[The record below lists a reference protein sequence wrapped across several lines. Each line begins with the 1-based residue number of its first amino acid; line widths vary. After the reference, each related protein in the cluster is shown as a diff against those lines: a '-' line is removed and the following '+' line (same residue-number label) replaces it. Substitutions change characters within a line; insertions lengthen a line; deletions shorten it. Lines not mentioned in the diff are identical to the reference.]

1 MATPFSIVII
11 CRNESKG
18 IAHTLSGLQGL
29 SDDIVVYDTGST
41 DGTQEIVRNFPV
53 RLIEGGWKGFGP
65 TKNAANALAKY
76 DWILSLDADEVPDTR
91 LRSVLLKW
99 DPASDSTVYDFSF
112 LNYIGEQ
119 PIRFG
124 EWGWDRHIRLFNRTR
139 VQWDA
144 EPVHEQLQFPIGVTQ
159 IRLSGQIQHRTV
171 RDWADHRI
179 KMEQYAILNATKYR
193 ARGKAA
199 PLWKLWLSPI
209 FTFVHYY
216 FLKLGFLDGMA
227 GWQCAW
233 LTARYTY
240 WKYARLRQLY
250 RS

>member
-1 MATPFSIVII
+1 MATPFSIVVI
-11 CRNESKG
+11 CRNESDG

-29 SDDIVVYDTGST
+29 SDDIVVYDTGSN
-41 DGTQEIVRNFPV
+41 DGTQAIVRDFPV
-53 RLIEGGWKGFGP
+53 RLVEGVWKGFGP
-65 TKNAANALAKY
+65 TKNAANALAKH
-76 DWILSLDADEVPDTR
+76 DWILSLDADEVPDST
-91 LRSVLLKW
+91 LRAELMEW
-99 DPASDSTVYDFSF
+99 APASVDAVYACSF
-112 LNYIGEQ
+112 LNYIGDQ

-144 EPVHEQLQFPIGVTQ
+144 EPVHEQLQFPAAVEVLRLRGK
-159 IRLSGQIQHRTV
+159 IRHRTV
-171 RDWADHRI
+171 RDWNDHRN
-179 KMEQYAILNATKYR
+179 KMRQYAQLNAQKYF

-199 PLWKLWLSPI
+199 PLWKLWLSPP
-209 FTFVHYY
+209 FTFLHYY
-216 FLKLGFLDGMA
+216 LIKLGFLDGMA

-240 WKYARLRQLY
+240 WKYARLHQLY

>member
-18 IAHTLSGLQGL
+18 IAHTLSGLLGL
-29 SDDIVVYDTGST
+29 SDDIIVYDTGST
-41 DGTQEIVRNFPV
+41 DGTQAIVREFPV
-53 RLIEGGWKGFGP
+53 RLIEGAWQGFGP
-65 TKNAANALAKY
+65 TKNAANALSKH
-76 DWILSLDADEVPDTR
+76 DWILSLDADEVPDEK
-91 LRSVLLKW
+91 LRTALLNLET
-99 DPASDSTVYDFSF
+99 PAVDAVFACAF
-112 LNYIGEQ
+112 LNYIGDR
-119 PIRFG
+119 PLHFG

-144 EPVHEQLQFPIGVTQ
+144 EPVHEQLQFPPDAAV
-159 IRLSGQIQHRTV
+159 IRLRGKIQHRTV
-171 RDWADHRI
+171 HDWADHQS
-179 KMEQYAILNATKYR
+179 KMEQYAQLNAQKYH

-199 PLWKLWLSPI
+199 PLWKLWLSPA
-209 FTFVHYY
+209 FTFLHYY
-216 FLKLGFLDGMA
+216 FFKLGFLDGRA

-240 WKYARLRQLY
+240 WKYARLRELY

>member
-11 CRNESKG
+11 CRNESEG
-18 IAHTLSGLQGL
+18 IARTLSGLQGL

-41 DGTQEIVRNFPV
+41 DGTLAIVRDFPV
-53 RLIEGGWKGFGP
+53 RGIEGSWQGFGP

-76 DWILSLDADEVPDTR
+76 EWILSLDADEIPDQT
-91 LRSVLLKW
+91 LRQDLLRWSPDSV
-99 DPASDSTVYDFSF
+99 DAVYACSF
-112 LNYIGEQ
+112 LNYIGDR

-144 EPVHEQLQFPIGVTQ
+144 EPVHEQLQLPASVQ
-159 IRLSGQIQHRTV
+159 VLRLRGKIQHRTV
-171 RDWADHRI
+171 RDWHDHRT
-179 KMEQYAILNATKYR
+179 KMQHYAQLNAQKYF
-193 ARGKAA
+193 AQGKAA
-199 PLWKLWLSPI
+199 PIWKCWLSPP
-209 FTFVHYY
+209 FTFFHYY
-216 FLKLGFLDGMA
+216 LFKLGFLDGLA